1 MGAMVR
7 GDFDASETLKTLTI
21 GEIMG
26 YEKCTGDYNCFVHDN
41 CNVSTKNKWYNDGV
55 EVTENLALAIV
66 DFTIDDM
73 KQDGFINNVLDKIKA
88 QVTLQDIFGNV
99 EGTPLS
105 LIPADTKI
113 GEINGTLKAALQ
125 TKTAGE
131 MYDAGVLNLGDP
143 NEATSTYNQL
153 NETFGKLAI
162 AKKKGLITSLVGYEL
177 HVEAA
182 IASVYGAGF
191 PDSGYA
197 VEDVR
202 AVGLYFWRH
211 LTPNELINVLIGSVT
226 LPAI

>member
-1 MGAMVR
+1 
-7 GDFDASETLKTLTI
+7 
-21 GEIMG
+21 
-26 YEKCTGDYNCFVHDN
+26 
-41 CNVSTKNKWYNDGV
+41 
-55 EVTENLALAIV
+55 
-66 DFTIDDM
+66 M
-73 KQDGFINNVLDKIKA
+73 KKDGFINNVLEKIKA

-113 GEINGTLKAALQ
+113 GEINGTLKNALQ

-153 NETFGKLAI
+153 NETFGQLAI
-162 AKKKGLITSLVGYEL
+162 AKKKGIITSLVGYEL

-182 IASVYGAGF
+182 IASVYGAAF
-191 PDSGYA
+191 PDSGYT
-197 VEDVR
+197 VEDIR